1 MTHENI
7 QNLCTYITLHML
19 HILQQYAKGYITG
32 TNTNRWKNY
41 ALTHSR
47 LQLSF

>member
-7 QNLCTYITLHML
+7 QNLCTDITLHVL

-32 TNTNRWKNY
+32 TNTNRWKHY

-47 LQLSF
+47 LQLFF